1 MTKKINNTQAAN
13 LTLGGI
19 TLGFMLS
26 YPFYVQGSFIGG
38 LISSG
43 CSAGMIGGLAD
54 WFAVTALFRRP
65 LGIRPGKVIRTEII
79 PQNRERIFAA
89 LADMVQN
96 ELLSQDVLRHKLS
109 AWDFSGVLIR
119 ILGKQEVKLAFG
131 PLLTN
136 LAEDMVRQME
146 QGEFTRIIQGLLQEN
161 LSNLDFSQTLAEVVE
176 FSLDHGEVDQALM
189 VICRVIISQYVEQP
203 EVKAAL
209 MNMME
214 AALTR
219 YGENNPTRKM
229 VVKFLPAP
237 SVLAHGLQEKIK
249 TALQD
254 GTVER
259 WLKDS
264 LRSFALKLKTE
275 SSLQESLNHFF
286 HNILNK
292 NLENSAV
299 TKQAAAFKGTS
310 PEKMP
315 FMIEHLIAD
324 LRDNWDE
331 YLGLLERNPSIRLK
345 MDETVKLILEKQIGF
360 HHNAIG
366 RMVHDG
372 LDPLTDDKLVKL
384 IEDKAGNDLQMIRIN
399 GSVVGGLVG
408 MLIYVLGMVLK

>member
-1 MTKKINNTQAAN
+1 MTKRINNTRTAN

-19 TLGFMLS
+19 TLGLLLS
-26 YPFYVQGSFIGG
+26 YPFHAGFVGG

-65 LGIRPGKVIRTEII
+65 LGIRSGKVFRTEII

-89 LADMVQN
+89 LADMVQH
-96 ELLSQDVLRHKLS
+96 ELLSQDVLRRKLS
-109 AWDFSGVLIR
+109 AWDFSGVFIR
-119 ILGKQEVKLAFG
+119 ILGKPEVKLAVG

-136 LAEDMVRQME
+136 LVEDIARHIE

-161 LSNLDFSQTLAEVVE
+161 LGSMNLSQTLAEVAE
-176 FSLDHGEVDQALM
+176 FSLDHGDVDRVLTI
-189 VICRVIISQYVEQP
+189 ICSSFNEYVEQP
-203 EVKAAL
+203 EVKVAL

-219 YGENNPTRKM
+219 YSENNPTRKM

-237 SVLAHGLQEKIK
+237 SVLAHGLQEKVK

-259 WLKDS
+259 WFKDS
-264 LRSFALKLKTE
+264 LLRFGLELKTK
-275 SSLQESLNHFF
+275 SSLQESLNRFF
-286 HNILNK
+286 LNILNK
-292 NLENSAV
+292 SLENAV
-299 TKQAAAFKGTS
+299 AK
-310 PEKMP
+310 EKIP
-315 FMIEHLIAD
+315 SVIEHFTGD
-324 LRDNWDE
+324 LGNNWDE
-331 YLGLLERNPSIRLK
+331 YLGILERNRSLRSK
-345 MDETVKLILEKQIGF
+345 VDEKVKLFLEKQIGF

-366 RMVHDG
+366 RLVHEG
-372 LDPLTDDKLVKL
+372 LDPLTDDKLVEL

-399 GSVVGGLVG
+399 GSVVGGLAG

>member
-1 MTKKINNTQAAN
+1 MTKRINNTQTAN

-19 TLGFMLS
+19 TLGFLLS
-26 YPFYVQGSFIGG
+26 YPFHAGFVGG

-89 LADMVQN
+89 LADMVQH
-96 ELLSQDVLRHKLS
+96 ELLSQDILRRKLS
-109 AWDFSGVLIR
+109 AWDFSGVLLR
-119 ILGKQEVKLAFG
+119 IMGKQEVKLSVSL
-131 PLLTN
+131 LLTK
-136 LAEDMVRQME
+136 LAEDIARNME
-146 QGEFTRIIQGLLQEN
+146 QGESTIMQGLLREN
-161 LSNLDFSQTLAEVVE
+161 LGSMNLSQTLAEVLA
-176 FSLDHGEVDQALM
+176 FSLDHGDVDLILT
-189 VICRVIISQYVEQP
+189 VICRAINEYVEQP
-203 EVKAAL
+203 EVKVAL

-214 AALTR
+214 AALIK

-229 VVKFLPAP
+229 VVKFLPEP
-237 SVLAHGLQEKIK
+237 SVLAHGLQGKIK

-254 GTVER
+254 GTVAQ

-264 LRSFALKLKTE
+264 LLRFVLELKTK

-286 HNILNK
+286 LNLLNK
-292 NLENSAV
+292 GAENPAV
-299 TKQAAAFKGTS
+299 KMENADFVGTS
-310 PEKMP
+310 TGKMP
-315 FMIEHLIAD
+315 SMMEHFMRD
-324 LRDNWDE
+324 LGNNWEE
-331 YLGLLERNPSIRLK
+331 YLGILEHNSSLRWK
-345 MDETVKLILEKQIGF
+345 VDEKVKLILEKQIGV

-366 RMVHDG
+366 RMVHEG
-372 LDPLTDDKLVKL
+372 LDPLTDDKLVEL

-399 GSVVGGLVG
+399 GSVVGGLAG

>member
-1 MTKKINNTQAAN
+1 MTKRINNTQTAN

-19 TLGFMLS
+19 TLGFLLS
-26 YPFYVQGSFIGG
+26 YPFHASFVGG

-89 LADMVQN
+89 LADMVQH
-96 ELLSQDVLRHKLS
+96 ELLSQDVLRRKLS

-119 ILGKQEVKLAFG
+119 ILGKPEVKLSVG

-136 LAEDMVRQME
+136 LAEDIVRHME
-146 QGEFTRIIQGLLQEN
+146 QGESTRIIQGLLQEN
-161 LSNLDFSQTLAEVVE
+161 LGSMNLSQTLAEVVE
-176 FSLDHGEVDQALM
+176 FSLDHGDVDRVLT
-189 VICRVIISQYVEQP
+189 VICRALNEYVEQP
-203 EVKAAL
+203 EVKVAL

-219 YGENNPTRKM
+219 YSENNPTRKM

-237 SVLAHGLQEKIK
+237 SVLAHGLQGKVK

-259 WLKDS
+259 WFKDS
-264 LRSFALKLKTE
+264 LLRFVLELKTK
-275 SSLQESLNHFF
+275 SSLQESLNPFF
-286 HNILNK
+286 LNILNK
-292 NLENSAV
+292 SLENPSE
-299 TKQAAAFKGTS
+299 KK
-310 PEKMP
+310 KMP
-315 FMIEHLIAD
+315 SMIEHFMGD
-324 LRDNWDE
+324 LWNNWDE
-331 YLGLLERNPSIRLK
+331 YLGILERNSSLRLK
-345 MDETVKLILEKQIGF
+345 VDERVKLILEKQIGF

-366 RMVHDG
+366 RLVHEG
-372 LDPLTDDKLVKL
+372 LAPLTDDKLVEL

-399 GSVVGGLVG
+399 GSVVGGLAG

>member
-1 MTKKINNTQAAN
+1 MAKRMNNTQSAN

-19 TLGFMLS
+19 TLGFLLS
-26 YPFYVQGSFIGG
+26 YPFHGSFVGG

-65 LGIRPGKVIRTEII
+65 LGIRSGKVIRTEII

-89 LADMVQN
+89 LADMVQD
-96 ELLSQDVLRHKLS
+96 ELLSQDVLRRKLS

-119 ILGKQEVKLAFG
+119 ILGKQEVKHSVE
-131 PLLTN
+131 PLLTY
-136 LAEDMVRQME
+136 LAEDIVRHME
-146 QGEFTRIIQGLLQEN
+146 QGEFMRIFQSLLQEN
-161 LSNLDFSQTLAEVVE
+161 LASMNLSQTLAEVLE
-176 FSLDHGEVDQALM
+176 FSLDHGDVDQVLRA
-189 VICRVIISQYVEQP
+189 ICWAMNEYVEQA
-203 EVKAAL
+203 EVKVAL
-209 MNMME
+209 MKMME
-214 AALTR
+214 AALIR

-237 SVLAHGLQEKIK
+237 SVLAHGLQEKVK

-264 LRSFALKLKTE
+264 LLCFVSELKTK
-275 SSLQESLNHFF
+275 SSLQESLNRFF
-286 HNILNK
+286 LNIP
-292 NLENSAV
+292 AV
-299 TKQAAAFKGTS
+299 IGTS
-310 PEKMP
+310 TEKMP
-315 FMIEHLIAD
+315 SVIKHFMED
-324 LRDNWDE
+324 LGNNWDE
-331 YLGLLERNPSIRLK
+331 YLGIFERNSSFRLK
-345 MDETVKLILEKQIGF
+345 VDERVKLILEKQIGL

-366 RMVHDG
+366 RMVHEG
-372 LDPLTDDKLVKL
+372 LDPLTDDKLVEL

-399 GSVVGGLVG
+399 GSVVGGLAG

>member
-1 MTKKINNTQAAN
+1 MTKRINNTQTAN

-19 TLGFMLS
+19 TLGFLLS
-26 YPFYVQGSFIGG
+26 YPFHASFVGG

-89 LADMVQN
+89 LADMVQH
-96 ELLSQDVLRHKLS
+96 ELLSQDVLRRKLS

-119 ILGKQEVKLAFG
+119 ILGKPEVKLSVG

-136 LAEDMVRQME
+136 LAEDIVRHME
-146 QGEFTRIIQGLLQEN
+146 QGESTRIIQGLLQEN
-161 LSNLDFSQTLAEVVE
+161 LGSMNLSQTLAEVVE
-176 FSLDHGEVDQALM
+176 FSLDHGDVARVLT
-189 VICRVIISQYVEQP
+189 VICRALNEYVEQP
-203 EVKAAL
+203 EVKVAL

-219 YGENNPTRKM
+219 YSENNPTRKM

-237 SVLAHGLQEKIK
+237 SVLAHGLQGKVK

-259 WLKDS
+259 WFKGS
-264 LRSFALKLKTE
+264 LLRFVLELKTK
-275 SSLQESLNHFF
+275 SSLQESLNPFF
-286 HNILNK
+286 LNILNK
-292 NLENSAV
+292 SLENPSE
-299 TKQAAAFKGTS
+299 KK
-310 PEKMP
+310 KMP
-315 FMIEHLIAD
+315 SMIEHFMGD
-324 LRDNWDE
+324 LWNNWDE
-331 YLGLLERNPSIRLK
+331 YLGILERNSSLRLK
-345 MDETVKLILEKQIGF
+345 VDERVKLILEKQIGF

-366 RMVHDG
+366 RLVHEG
-372 LDPLTDDKLVKL
+372 LAPLTDDKLVEL

-399 GSVVGGLVG
+399 GSVVGGLAG
-408 MLIYVLGMVLK
+408 ILIYVLGMVLK

>member
-1 MTKKINNTQAAN
+1 MRKKINNTQTAN

-19 TLGFMLS
+19 TLGFLLS
-26 YPFYVQGSFIGG
+26 YPFHLGFVGG

-96 ELLSQDVLRHKLS
+96 DLLSQDILRHKLS

-119 ILGKQEVKLAFG
+119 VMGKQEVKLSVG

-136 LAEDMVRQME
+136 LAEDIDRHMA

-161 LSNLDFSQTLAEVVE
+161 MGSLNLSQTLAEVIE
-176 FSLDHGEVDQALM
+176 FALEHGDVDQVLK
-189 VICRVIISQYVEQP
+189 VICRAISEYVEQP
-203 EVKAAL
+203 ESKATL
-209 MNMME
+209 MAMME

-219 YGENNPTRKM
+219 YGEDNPARKM

-237 SVLAHGLQEKIK
+237 SELAHGLQEKAK

-259 WLKDS
+259 WVKDS
-264 LRSFALKLKTE
+264 LLHFVLELKTK
-275 SSLQESLNHFF
+275 SSLQESIKLSFL
-286 HNILNK
+286 NILTK
-292 NLENSAV
+292 NS
-299 TKQAAAFKGTS
+299 AFKGTS

-315 FMIEHLIAD
+315 SMIEHFMGD
-324 LRDNWDE
+324 LSNNWDD
-331 YLGLLERNPSIRLK
+331 YLGLLERNGSLRLK
-345 MDETVKLILEKQIGF
+345 VDERVKLFLEKQIGV
-360 HHNAIG
+360 HHKAIG
-366 RMVHDG
+366 RMVHEG
-372 LDPLTDDKLVKL
+372 LDPLTDDKLVEL

-399 GSVVGGLVG
+399 GSVVGGLAG